1 MPCAHHKN
9 KRPYGSLLALL
20 LALALSQAPL
30 PVQAQ
35 QSVEMQARP
44 LINALGCKSC
54 HSLEG
59 DGGSLAPEL
68 DKIGS
73 RMTLAEIRDVL
84 AAHVETRKNGFMP
97 SYSTTS
103 PTELTNLSDFL
114 YNLR

>member
-1 MPCAHHKN
+1 MPCAHQK
-9 KRPYGSLLALL
+9 KKLPYRIVLALL
-20 LALALSQAPL
+20 LALTLSQIPL
-30 PVQAQ
+30 SLQAQ

-54 HSLEG
+54 HRLEG

-68 DKIGS
+68 DKIGT
-73 RMTLAEIRDVL
+73 RMTLAQIRKVL
-84 AAHVETRKNGFMP
+84 AAHAESRESGFMP

-103 PTELTNLSDFL
+103 QTELTNLSDFL